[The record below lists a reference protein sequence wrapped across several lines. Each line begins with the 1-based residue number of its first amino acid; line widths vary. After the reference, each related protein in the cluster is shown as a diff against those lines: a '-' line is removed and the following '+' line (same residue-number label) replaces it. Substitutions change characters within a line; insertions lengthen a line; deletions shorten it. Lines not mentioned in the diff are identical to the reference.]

1 MCHAEQMSELSSS
14 KVDSFGDY
22 SLSGRAV
29 RLISSAD
36 TSLDEEQL
44 MLASVA
50 VRMAASSR
58 GKVRSL
64 VSLSRRLSTNK
75 PGSTAGD
82 YPPPAEA
89 PASPPNSE
97 PAAAP
102 QRRPKKDPSGC
113 SVLLFPGQG
122 SQFVGMGRGLLK
134 YPNVKE
140 MFTVAQKILGYD
152 LLSLCLEGP
161 EDELQKTVHCQ
172 PAVFVTSLAAV
183 ERLNQENPKAIEM
196 CVAAAGFSV
205 GEFAALVFS
214 GAMNFA
220 EALYAVKVRAETMQ
234 KASELV
240 PSGMLSVIGRPQ
252 AQYNYACLQA
262 KEHCK
267 SLGMENSVCSVA
279 NYLFPDGRVIA
290 GHQQAL
296 DFLQENS
303 RRLKFMRTKTLPV
316 SGAFHTELMASATE
330 PLREVLRQVEVR
342 RPEISVYS
350 NVDGKRYM
358 NESHVRRQ
366 LVKQLVSP
374 VKWEQTLHEIYERT
388 QGQHFPHT
396 YEVGPGRQL
405 GATLQKCNRKAYQTY
420 AHVEVTAYED

>member
-1 MCHAEQMSELSSS
+1 MSAS
-14 KVDSFGDY
+14 VV
-22 SLSGRAV
+22 V
-29 RLISSAD
+29 RLA
-36 TSLDEEQL
+36 
-44 MLASVA
+44 
-50 VRMAASSR
+50 AASR
-58 GKVRSL
+58 RKVRYL
-64 VSLSRRLSTNK
+64 CRRLSTDQPVNGA
-75 PGSTAGD
+75 PQ
-82 YPPPAEA
+82 PAA
-89 PASPPNSE
+89 PLDSE
-97 PAAAP
+97 PAAV
-102 QRRPKKDPSGC
+102 RRPRKDPSGRT
-113 SVLLFPGQG
+113 VLLFPGQG

-140 MFTVAQKILGYD
+140 MFTVAQRVLGYD
-152 LLSLCLEGP
+152 LLSLCLQGP
-161 EDELQKTVHCQ
+161 EEELQKTVHCQ

-183 ERLNQENPKAIEM
+183 ERLNQENPKAIET

-220 EALYAVKVRAETMQ
+220 EALYAVKVRAEAMQ

-252 AQYNYACLQA
+252 AQYKYACLQA
-262 KEHCK
+262 KEYCK
-267 SLGMENSVCSVA
+267 SVGIEEPVCSVA

-296 DFLQENS
+296 DFLQKNS
-303 RRLKFMRTKTLPV
+303 RNLQFMRTKPLPV
-316 SGAFHTELMASATE
+316 SGAFHTELMKSATE
-330 PLREVLRQVEVR
+330 PLREVLHQVEIR

-358 NESHVRRQ
+358 NDSHMRRQ

-374 VKWEQTLHEIYERT
+374 VKWEQTLHEIFERV
-388 QGQHFPHT
+388 QGEKFPHT
-396 YEVGPGRQL
+396 YEVGPGKQL
-405 GATLQKCNRKAYQTY
+405 GATLQKCNRKAFNSY

>member
-1 MCHAEQMSELSSS
+1 MSASLVVRLAAVSRR
-14 KVDSFGDY
+14 KVRY
-22 SLSGRAV
+22 LCRSLST
-29 RLISSAD
+29 D
-36 TSLDEEQL
+36 Q
-44 MLASVA
+44 
-50 VRMAASSR
+50 R
-58 GKVRSL
+58 G
-64 VSLSRRLSTNK
+64 NGA
-75 PGSTAGD
+75 PHPA
-82 YPPPAEA
+82 PPPDG
-89 PASPPNSE
+89 E
-97 PAAAP
+97 PTE
-102 QRRPKKDPSGC
+102 RRPRKDPSGC

-152 LLSLCLEGP
+152 LLSLCLQGP
-161 EDELQKTVHCQ
+161 EEELQKTVHCQ

-183 ERLNQENPKAIEM
+183 ERLNHENPKAIET

-220 EALYAVKVRAETMQ
+220 EALYAVKVRAEAMQ

-252 AQYNYACLQA
+252 AQYKYACLQA

-267 SLGMENSVCSVA
+267 SLGIAEPVCSVA

-296 DFLQENS
+296 DFLQKNS
-303 RRLKFMRTKTLPV
+303 RHLQFMRTKPLPV
-316 SGAFHTELMASATE
+316 SGAFHTELMKSATE

-342 RPEISVYS
+342 RPEINVYS

-374 VKWEQTLHEIYERT
+374 VKWEQTLHEIFERM
-388 QGQHFPHT
+388 QGEKFPHT
-396 YEVGPGRQL
+396 YEVGPGKQL
-405 GATLQKCNRKAYQTY
+405 GATLQKCNRKAFNTY
-420 AHVEVTAYED
+420 THVDVTTYED

>member
-1 MCHAEQMSELSSS
+1 MSS
-14 KVDSFGDY
+14 
-22 SLSGRAV
+22 
-29 RLISSAD
+29 
-36 TSLDEEQL
+36 
-44 MLASVA
+44 
-50 VRMAASSR
+50 
-58 GKVRSL
+58 
-64 VSLSRRLSTNK
+64 
-75 PGSTAGD
+75 
-82 YPPPAEA
+82 
-89 PASPPNSE
+89 

-140 MFTVAQKILGYD
+140 MFTV
-152 LLSLCLEGP
+152 
-161 EDELQKTVHCQ
+161 DELQKTVHCQ

-220 EALYAVKVRAETMQ
+220 EALYAMKVRAETMQ

-240 PSGMLSVIGRPQ
+240 PSGMLSVTGRPQ
-252 AQYNYACLQA
+252 AQYNYACLLQA

-267 SLGMENSVCSVA
+267 SLGMENPVCSV
-279 NYLFPDGRVIA
+279 LLLSFLLSSLTS
-290 GHQQAL
+290 QAL

-330 PLREVLRQVEVR
+330 PVREVLRQVEVSQ
-342 RPEISVYS
+342 PLYPKGINIFSETCIQLLCKATPVLIF
-350 NVDGKRYM
+350 KR
-358 NESHVRRQ
+358 
-366 LVKQLVSP
+366 
-374 VKWEQTLHEIYERT
+374 
-388 QGQHFPHT
+388 
-396 YEVGPGRQL
+396 
-405 GATLQKCNRKAYQTY
+405 
-420 AHVEVTAYED
+420 